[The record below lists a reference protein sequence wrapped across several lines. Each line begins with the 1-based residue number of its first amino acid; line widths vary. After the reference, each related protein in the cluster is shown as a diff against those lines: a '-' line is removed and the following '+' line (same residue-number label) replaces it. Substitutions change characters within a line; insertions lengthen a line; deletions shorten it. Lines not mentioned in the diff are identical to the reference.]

1 MTFVGN
7 AQSSKNSFL
16 MLFCSVDT
24 AFIIEIRLI
33 YQNLFNFLSKEVK
46 AMTMPYTIEHAQQ
59 LDAQDELRSFRD
71 EFYIK
76 EGTIYMDGNSLGLL
90 SKRAEA
96 SLLQILDSWKELGID
111 GWTQGEHPWFYLSER
126 LGDLMAPLVGAKPEE
141 VIVTGSTTLNLH
153 QLVATFY
160 EPQGNRTKIVA
171 DELSFPS
178 DIYALQSQLKL
189 KGLNPDEH
197 LVRVKSRD
205 GRTLTEED
213 IIEAMTDDVALIVL
227 SSVLYRSGQIL
238 NMKKITEEAHR
249 RGILIGWDLCHSI
262 GAIPHALDEWDVD
275 FAFWC
280 NYKYLN
286 GGPGCVAGLYVN
298 EKHFGRTPGLAG
310 WFSSDKRKQFDMEH
324 TLTPAPDAGAYQ
336 LATPHVLSMAPLLG
350 SLELFHE
357 AGIDRL
363 RKKSLQL
370 TQYMMDL
377 IRYELAD
384 FGFSFGNPLDD
395 ETRGG
400 HIYLEHSE
408 AARICKA
415 LKAKGVIPDFR
426 KPNGIRLA
434 PVALYNS
441 FEDVFRTVQILKA
454 IMTEETYKQY
464 ENTRDVVA

>member
-1 MTFVGN
+1 
-7 AQSSKNSFL
+7 
-16 MLFCSVDT
+16 
-24 AFIIEIRLI
+24 
-33 YQNLFNFLSKEVK
+33 
-46 AMTMPYTIEHAQQ
+46 MTMPYTIKYAQQ
-59 LDAQDELRSFRD
+59 LDARDELRSFRD

-76 EGTIYMDGNSLGLL
+76 KGTIYMDGNSLGLL

-189 KGLNPDEH
+189 KSLNPDEH

-415 LKAKGVIPDFR
+415 LKAQGVIPDFR

>member
-1 MTFVGN
+1 
-7 AQSSKNSFL
+7 
-16 MLFCSVDT
+16 
-24 AFIIEIRLI
+24 
-33 YQNLFNFLSKEVK
+33 
-46 AMTMPYTIEHAQQ
+46 MTMPYTIKHAQQ
-59 LDAQDELRSFRD
+59 LDARDELRSFRD

-189 KGLNPDEH
+189 KSLNPDEH

-415 LKAKGVIPDFR
+415 LKAQGVIPDFR